1 MALTYRLL
9 SEVLVHTVLSRLK
22 DYCQTTQVPD
32 WRLHLAAM
40 QFRSQRADYY
50 DYLAEMIAMTS
61 GAKTLLSM
69 FEDDARR
76 YQGQGA
82 RGVLSRH
89 WSQQFPKS
97 GGDLFTTW
105 FGSLPTEDLV
115 AVQAAQYAGS
125 GALTQTLRQ
134 LAVVVRTTDAASQAF
149 IQTVWVGLVGV
160 IVAICAVFSIPVLTA
175 DHLARVF
182 SEVPPEH
189 YSAWSRAL
197 FAASEWLKLL
207 WPALLFLSIGGVT
220 TVAWSLGRWRGTAR
234 NLADQWGI
242 WRLYRVVQAVRFLSL
257 LAVLLKPRGN
267 TSARLRE
274 ALLIQQ
280 RGALPWLNHHLEK
293 MLLRIDAG
301 ALAVDALNTG
311 LIDRETWW
319 YFTDMVHT
327 LGLDEGLQRT
337 KNRLAV
343 HTVRRLQRQA
353 LTLRWLLLLA
363 AVAVVFAIAF
373 WHFRVFDELRQSL
386 SLYYAR

>member
-1 MALTYRLL
+1 MRK
-9 SEVLVHTVLSRLK
+9 VLSRLK
-22 DYCQTTQVPD
+22 EYCRAKQLPD
-32 WRLHLAAM
+32 WRMRMAAH
-40 QFRSQRADYY
+40 QFRSLRADYY
-50 DYLAEMIAMTS
+50 DYLAEVIAMTS
-61 GAKTLLSM
+61 GAKTLLSI
-69 FEDDARR
+69 FEDDAQR
-76 YQGQGA
+76 YQGLGA
-82 RGVLSRH
+82 RGLLSRH
-89 WSQQFPKS
+89 WALQFPKS

-134 LAVVVRTTDAASQAF
+134 LAAVVRTTDAASQAF

-160 IVAICAVFSIPVLTA
+160 MVAICAVFSIPIFTA

-182 SEVPPEH
+182 SEVPPEL
-189 YSAWSRAL
+189 YEPWSRAL
-197 FAASEWLKLL
+197 FATSERLKLL
-207 WPALLFLSIGGVT
+207 WPLLLFLAVGGVT
-220 TVAWSLGRWRGTAR
+220 TAIWSLRHWCGAAR
-234 NLADQWGI
+234 SFADQWGI

-293 MLLRIDAG
+293 MLVRIDAG
-301 ALAVDALNTG
+301 SLAIEALNTG

-337 KNRLAV
+337 KHRLAV
-343 HTVRRLQRQA
+343 HTVQRLQRQA
-353 LTLRWLLLLA
+353 MSLRWLLLLA
-363 AVAVVFAIAF
+363 AVAVVFSIAF

>member
-1 MALTYRLL
+1 MRKMLFRLQ
-9 SEVLVHTVLSRLK
+9 E
-22 DYCQTTQVPD
+22 YCRVTQFSD
-32 WRLHLAAM
+32 WRVRVAAN
-40 QFRSQRADYY
+40 QFRSLRADYY

-61 GAKTLLSM
+61 GAKTLLSI
-69 FEDDARR
+69 FEDDAQR
-76 YQGQGA
+76 YHGLGA
-82 RGVLSRH
+82 RGILSRH
-89 WSQQFPKS
+89 WAQQFPKS

-134 LAVVVRTTDAASQAF
+134 LAAVVRTTDAASQAF
-149 IQTVWVGLVGV
+149 IQTVWVGLVGIV
-160 IVAICAVFSIPVLTA
+160 VAICAIFSIPVLTA

-182 SEVPPEH
+182 SEVPPEL
-189 YSAWSRAL
+189 YQSWSRAL
-197 FAASEWLKLL
+197 FATSEWLKLL
-207 WPALLFLSIGGVT
+207 WPLLLFLAVGGVT
-220 TVAWSLGRWRGTAR
+220 TAVWSLRHWCGAAR
-234 NLADQWGI
+234 SFADQWGI

-257 LAVLLKPRGN
+257 LAVLLKPRSN
-267 TSARLRE
+267 TGARLRE

-293 MLLRIDAG
+293 MLMRIDTG
-301 ALAVDALNTG
+301 ALAIEALNTG

-337 KNRLAV
+337 KHRLAE
-343 HTVRRLQRQA
+343 HTVQRLQRQA
-353 LTLRWLLLLA
+353 MTLRWLLLLS
-363 AVAVVFAIAF
+363 AVVVVFAIAF
-373 WHFRVFDELRQSL
+373 WHFRVFDELRQAL

>member
-1 MALTYRLL
+1 MNRVSAHRQGYVSIR
-9 SEVLVHTVLSRLK
+9 H
-22 DYCQTTQVPD
+22 VPN
-32 WRLHLAAM
+32 WRLRLAAK

-50 DYLAEMIAMTS
+50 DYLAEMIAATA
-61 GAKTLLSM
+61 GAKTLLSI

-76 YQGQGA
+76 YQSHGA

-89 WSQQFPKS
+89 WVQQFPKS

-115 AVQAAQYAGS
+115 AVQAAQYAGA

-134 LAVVVRTTDAASQAF
+134 LAAVVRTTDAASQAF
-149 IQTVWVGLVGV
+149 VQTVWVGLIGV
-160 IVAICAVFSIPVLTA
+160 AVAICAIFSVPVFTA
-175 DHLARVF
+175 DHLERVF
-182 SEVPPEH
+182 SEVPSELYGP
-189 YSAWSRAL
+189 WSRAL
-197 FAASEWLKLL
+197 FVCSEWLKLL
-207 WPALLFLSIGGVT
+207 WPLLLCVT
-220 TVAWSLGRWRGTAR
+220 ACVATIVMWSLRNWCGAAR
-234 NLADQWGI
+234 SFADQWGI

-280 RGALPWLNHHLEK
+280 RGELPWLAHHLEK
-293 MLLRIDAG
+293 MLTRIDTG
-301 ALAVDALNTG
+301 ALAVEALNTG
-311 LIDRETWW
+311 LIDRDTWW
-319 YFTDMVHT
+319 YLTDMVST

-343 HTVRRLQRQA
+343 HTVQRLQRQA

-363 AVAVVFAIAF
+363 ALAVVFLIAF
-373 WHFRVFDELRQSL
+373 WHFCVFDELRQAL
-386 SLYYAR
+386 SLHYAG

>member
-1 MALTYRLL
+1 MRK
-9 SEVLVHTVLSRLK
+9 VLSRLK
-22 DYCQTTQVPD
+22 EYCRAKQLPD
-32 WRLHLAAM
+32 WRMRMAAY
-40 QFRSQRADYY
+40 QFSSLRADYY

-61 GAKTLLSM
+61 GAKTLLSI
-69 FEDDARR
+69 FEDDAQR
-76 YQGQGA
+76 YQGLGA
-82 RGVLSRH
+82 RGLLSRH
-89 WSQQFPKS
+89 WALQFPKS

-134 LAVVVRTTDAASQAF
+134 LAAVVRTTDAASQAF

-160 IVAICAVFSIPVLTA
+160 MVAICAVFSIPIFTA
-175 DHLARVF
+175 DHLARIF
-182 SEVPPEH
+182 SEVPPEL
-189 YSAWSRAL
+189 YEPWSRAL
-197 FAASEWLKLL
+197 FATSERLKLL
-207 WPALLFLSIGGVT
+207 WPLLLFLAVGGVT
-220 TVAWSLGRWRGTAR
+220 TAIWSLRHWCGAAR
-234 NLADQWGI
+234 SFADQWGI

-293 MLLRIDAG
+293 MLVRIDAG
-301 ALAVDALNTG
+301 SLAIEALNTG

-337 KNRLAV
+337 KHRLAV
-343 HTVRRLQRQA
+343 HTVQRLQRQA
-353 LTLRWLLLLA
+353 MSLRWLLLLA
-363 AVAVVFAIAF
+363 AVAVVFSIAF